1 MYKVKII
8 DENHE
13 KDLETSLNDFLSTL
27 NGDIIDIK
35 FQVSVA
41 LFSDEQIYCFT
52 AMVVYDE
59 N

>member
-27 NGDIIDIK
+27 IGDIIDIK

>member
-1 MYKVKII
+1 MRVKLF

-13 KDLETSLNDFLSTL
+13 KDLETAINLFLKTL

-35 FQVSVA
+35 YQLSTA
-41 LFSDEQIYCFT
+41 INGEEQIFCFS
-52 AMVVYDE
+52 AMVVYEE